1 MIRFCF
7 FCLSF
12 ALFLLGAFA
21 LAMCIITG
29 EGAPEVWAVVGTT
42 VLTGCWGVG
51 KFLDCY
57 V

>member
-12 ALFLLGAFA
+12 ALFLLGTFA
-21 LAMCIITG
+21 LAMCFITG
-29 EGAPEVWAVVGTT
+29 EEAPAVWAVVGTT